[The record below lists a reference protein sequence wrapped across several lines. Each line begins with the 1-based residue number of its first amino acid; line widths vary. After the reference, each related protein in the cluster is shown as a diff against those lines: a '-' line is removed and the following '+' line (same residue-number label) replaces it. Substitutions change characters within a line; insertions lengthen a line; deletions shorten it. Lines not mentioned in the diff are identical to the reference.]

1 MAKNPHKTNALGME
15 LSPSS
20 FKTVVDKEKTEIVET
35 VEKVDPIKTVDTP
48 ISAEKVEKIEETKPT
63 EKKAQPAEILEA
75 PADILANLETDK
87 PVVKGFSFTL
97 KEENVKKLKALAK
110 KRGVSA
116 SKMLDHILSEVIK

>member
-1 MAKNPHKTNALGME
+1 MAKNAQKTNALGMQ

-20 FKTVVDKEKTEIVET
+20 FKTVVDQEKNEKVNPAQET
-35 VEKVDPIKTVDTP
+35 VVVEKPEVVEIPV
-48 ISAEKVEKIEETKPT
+48 KVE
-63 EKKAQPAEILEA
+63 EKEA
-75 PADILANLETDK
+75 PVVVEAPTDILANLDTNK
-87 PVVKGFSFTL
+87 AVVKGYSFTL

>member
-1 MAKNPHKTNALGME
+1 MAKNAQKTNALGMQ

-20 FKTVVDKEKTEIVET
+20 FKTVVEQEKIEKVNSVQETEIVEKPVV
-35 VEKVDPIKTVDTP
+35 VEKVETAV
-48 ISAEKVEKIEETKPT
+48 KVE
-63 EKKAQPAEILEA
+63 EKEA
-75 PADILANLETDK
+75 PVVVEAPTDILANLDTNK
-87 PVVKGFSFTL
+87 TVVKGYSFTL